1 MGLGPRCMQIP
12 TSGVSLRVQTL
23 RDTGKHSMRWDTR
36 TSKDIRIRGPQ
47 TVGAEIGISA
57 ITGGSRQQQV
67 ADTAV
72 DPGTGYK
79 QTPTA

>member
-36 TSKDIRIRGPQ
+36 TSKDIRIRVPQ
-47 TVGAEIGISA
+47 TVWHYGISA